1 MITIAEAHVDD
12 VGTEVRLNVT
22 DGGVPVDLTGA
33 TELTI
38 RLRKPSGATVDKP
51 AILVGAATDGV
62 INCYTISNR
71 FPRVATRS
79 PGSGTGLTVVTPHG
93 GIRKG
98 CRSSK
103 VQTCYSS
110 IRDHHGLTQRNV
122 RPSTLPTVGRCSAT
136 SNGMRT

>member
-51 AILVGAATDGV
+51 AFLVGAATDGV
-62 INCYTISNR
+62 INCYTAAGDLDEAGIYFVQARIVLAAWSGHSEKR
-71 FPRVATRS
+71 QLRV
-79 PGSGTGLTVVTPHG
+79 HE
-93 GIRKG
+93 
-98 CRSSK
+98 
-103 VQTCYSS
+103 
-110 IRDHHGLTQRNV
+110 NV
-122 RPSTLPTVGRCSAT
+122 D
-136 SNGMRT
+136 